1 MGAFG
6 MPPFIAMKN
15 AKVAAEL
22 KTPSVESAPH
32 TYLLIIS
39 LKFFL
44 LLNSPTFSVIV
55 RYYMVLQLLL
65 YMRVVDQQYDSTV
78 TNIYH
83 FISFY
88 VWCNSTR

>member
-1 MGAFG
+1 MGIFG
-6 MPPFIAMKN
+6 ISPFSAMET
-15 AKVAAEL
+15 AKLAAEL

-39 LKFFL
+39 LKIFFSYL
-44 LLNSPTFSVIV
+44 QSSVIV
-55 RYYMVLQLLL
+55 RSSMVLQLLL
-65 YMRVVDQQYDSTV
+65 HMRVVDQQYDSTV